1 MAIDWKRPTAQM
13 LGRWQPF
20 HDGHKTLFLEI
31 LKRTGQVIIMVRDT
45 AGTDNSN
52 PFNFD
57 TVKKNIDI
65 ALKEYEDKYEV
76 MLVPNITNICYGRKV
91 GYQLEKISLD
101 EETEKISATDIRKK
115 ML

>member
-1 MAIDWKRPTAQM
+1 MPIGADKNPEKK
-13 LGRWQPF
+13 P
-20 HDGHKTLFLEI
+20 KTI
-31 LKRTGQVIIMVRDT
+31 LKKRFISLFSGFIFSLD
-45 AGTDNSN
+45 
-52 PFNFD
+52 
-57 TVKKNIDI
+57 VKKNIDI